1 LAERFDVVIIG
12 GGPAGY
18 GAALYGASAGL
29 NIAVVEKDKVGGT
42 CLHRGCIP
50 AKDFL
55 ETAHVYRTVAGAK
68 EFGVNTDQPTIDF
81 AVSQQR
87 KQRVVDANWKGLQ
100 GTMKR
105 RKITTINGHGK
116 LAPNKTVKVSD
127 GSELVAD
134 NIILASGSQPR
145 TIPGFEVDGKF
156 IMTSDEVL
164 ALEKLPKSVA
174 VIGGGA
180 IGCEFASM
188 MIDLDI
194 KVTLLEAMPKILAGC
209 DNDVAEVVV
218 KSFKKRGMDVHVGV
232 QGLKHTPAENTTT
245 VSWEG
250 GSVEVEAVIVSVGR
264 KPATGDLFAGDT
276 GVRVSDRGFI
286 DVDEYM
292 HTGVDGIWAIGDIVA
307 TAQLAHVGFAEAI
320 LAIKGILGEDANPV
334 NYNAV
339 PWCIYT
345 HPEVAF
351 AGYSEQAAKDAGYDV
366 VVKKH
371 PFSHTARS
379 MIIGDTEG
387 IVKIIAERKP
397 DGSGG
402 KVLGVHMAGP
412 WVTEQ
417 LSGGYLAVN
426 WEATID
432 EMAEFIQPHPSLTE
446 TFGEAV
452 IALTGRSL
460 HA

>member
-1 LAERFDVVIIG
+1 
-12 GGPAGY
+12 
-18 GAALYGASAGL
+18 
-29 NIAVVEKDKVGGT
+29 
-42 CLHRGCIP
+42 
-50 AKDFL
+50 
-55 ETAHVYRTVAGAK
+55 
-68 EFGVNTDQPTIDF
+68 
-81 AVSQQR
+81 
-87 KQRVVDANWKGLQ
+87 
-100 GTMKR
+100 
-105 RKITTINGHGK
+105 
-116 LAPNKTVKVSD
+116 
-127 GSELVAD
+127 
-134 NIILASGSQPR
+134 
-145 TIPGFEVDGKF
+145 
-156 IMTSDEVL
+156 
-164 ALEKLPKSVA
+164 
-174 VIGGGA
+174 
-180 IGCEFASM
+180 
-188 MIDLDI
+188 
-194 KVTLLEAMPKILAGC
+194 
-209 DNDVAEVVV
+209 
-218 KSFKKRGMDVHVGV
+218 
-232 QGLKHTPAENTTT
+232 
-245 VSWEG
+245 
-250 GSVEVEAVIVSVGR
+250 
-264 KPATGDLFAGDT
+264 
-276 GVRVSDRGFI
+276 
-286 DVDEYM
+286 M
-292 HTGVDGIWAIGDIVA
+292 HTGIDGIWAIGDIVA

-387 IVKIIAERKP
+387 IVKIIAEKKA
-397 DGSGG
+397 DGTGG